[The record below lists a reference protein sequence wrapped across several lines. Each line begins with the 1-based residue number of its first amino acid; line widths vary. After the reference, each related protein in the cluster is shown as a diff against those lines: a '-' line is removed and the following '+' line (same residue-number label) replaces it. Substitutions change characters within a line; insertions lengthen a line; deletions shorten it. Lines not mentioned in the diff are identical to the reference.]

1 MSNEVLGQDAILSY
15 KILQADMELQVLV
28 ESLLF
33 VADRPVT
40 AGQLASALEVEE
52 SAVEAA
58 LSALDGAY
66 VDEARGLR
74 LQRKGDRVQLVT
86 LPEAGPHIQRFLGL
100 ELSGP
105 LSQAALETLS
115 IVAYRQPVT
124 RAEVEAIR
132 GVNSD
137 AVLRT
142 LASRGLIES
151 VGRLEQVGRPIL
163 YGTTFEF
170 LQHFGLRSLDELP
183 PLGEQAP
190 AS

>member
-1 MSNEVLGQDAILSY
+1 
-15 KILQADMELQVLV
+15 MELQALV

-52 SAVEAA
+52 AAVEAA
-58 LSALDGAY
+58 LSALDGVY
-66 VDEARGLR
+66 TDEARGLC

-86 LPEAGPHIQRFLGL
+86 VPEAGPHVQRFLGL

-105 LSQAALETLS
+105 LSQASLETLS

-137 AVLRT
+137 GVLRT
-142 LASRGLIES
+142 LASRGLIEG

-170 LQHFGLRSLDELP
+170 LQHFGLSSMDELP
-183 PLGEQAP
+183 SLDKPPEDEDPNGKELP
-190 AS
+190 

>member
-1 MSNEVLGQDAILSY
+1 LSNEVLGQDAILSY